1 MDRIYSTVRPN
12 KVPKIQEPHILHEK
26 QFFTHNRASL
36 IQRRKM
42 KQKGS
47 KRLSPDPYIEQ
58 GLTFAKS
65 GAA

>member
-1 MDRIYSTVRPN
+1 
-12 KVPKIQEPHILHEK
+12 
-26 QFFTHNRASL
+26 
-36 IQRRKM
+36 M